1 MSPKKNLK
9 FINQSSEAN
18 SSDSNLKNKDKL
30 DVDLDENNILDDDL
44 SSMSNLSNMIS
55 MSTIYM
61 PNTPNTFSI
70 NNNDIL
76 EDISEDKI

>member
-1 MSPKKNLK
+1 M
-9 FINQSSEAN
+9 E
-18 SSDSNLKNKDKL
+18 DSNLKNKDKL
-30 DVDLDENNILDDDL
+30 DVDWDEDDILNDDL

-61 PNTPNTFSI
+61 PNTPNILSI

-76 EDISEDKI
+76 EDISEE